1 MLFAKFDKLIENH
14 SLTQICLLAKWF
26 FSPDSGMYNVMLTHL
41 TLLDTLACAW
51 FITGWLGYTFLSEQ
65 SDIGRRGLIGWS
77 HVHRLQWARHLLAR
91 EVRVTDAS
99 LVGNLMNC
107 ISFYANTTIYIIA
120 GLFAILGTLDKLV
133 DVAAELPFA
142 KTGGRDVM
150 EIKLLLLMAAFVFAY
165 FKFTWSLRQ
174 MNLLSI
180 LIGAA
185 PFGKVADNPEL
196 EAYAQRMSKIN
207 SYGGDEFNRGI
218 RAYYFGLAA
227 LCWLLSAWLFL
238 LATTLVVYVLYRRDF
253 DSATLRALQD
263 ESLLQPRTP
272 YSPKPTI
279 TSRETE

>member
-1 MLFAKFDKLIENH
+1 MLFAKFDNLVENH
-14 SLTQICLLAKWF
+14 FLTPICLLAKWLF
-26 FSPDSGMYNVMLTHL
+26 RPNPGMYNVFITHL
-41 TLLDTLACAW
+41 TLLDTLACTW
-51 FITGWLGYTFLSEQ
+51 FVASWLGYTFLSEQ

-77 HVHRLQWARHLLAR
+77 HVHRLQWARRLLAR

-99 LVGNLMNC
+99 LVGNLMNS

-142 KTGGRDVM
+142 RTGGRDVM
-150 EIKLLLLMAAFVFAY
+150 EVKLLLLMAAFVFAY

-185 PFGKVADNPEL
+185 PFGKVEESPEL

-218 RAYYFGLAA
+218 RAYYFSLAA

-263 ESLLQPRTP
+263 QSLLQPKTAQH
-272 YSPKPTI
+272 PTDKH
-279 TSRETE
+279 SQGD